1 MSGTGSPGHAR
12 ATLQQLREAERDGYD
27 VDDDRKQE
35 LAAKAWDPSGE
46 TRSCTGCGAHVQSAT
61 VRVFGDDN
69 GVLHG
74 CQRCLSRSA
83 LNSGAGGDPDRAAR
97 VREETPAPRLN
108 QDRHSQGATR

>member
-1 MSGTGSPGHAR
+1 MSTGSPGHAR
-12 ATLQQLREAERDGYD
+12 ATLRQLRAAERKGYD

-35 LAAKAWDPSGE
+35 LATAAWDPSGE
-46 TRSCTGCGAHVQSAT
+46 TRSCAGCGAHVQPAT

-74 CQRCLSRSA
+74 CQRCLSRGA
-83 LNSGAGGDPDRAAR
+83 LHSGAGADPDRAAR
-97 VREETPAPRLN
+97 VRAEPPDARLN